1 MANEYTLHD
10 PFLMKGMDK
19 ALKRIVRAVN
29 KREKIVVYGCY
40 DLDGIAAVSVLFL
53 VLKYLNADVE
63 YFISDGKKD
72 NFEINSD
79 IVKNHVKFLGT
90 NLMITAGCGSNSY
103 DQVELCKRLGI
114 DVIITDY
121 HKCKCKVPN
130 SIIINP
136 NQDDCT
142 YPFKDL
148 TSSGVVYKLV
158 QAISCYYQMK
168 CVNKYLDLIMLGVL
182 STKPPYVGENKFIVE
197 QGLYHM
203 NFTNN
208 YGLKALVKVNKEKRI
223 TFKNINKILENLM
236 PSSNSSRMLANSRIT
251 VELFTTS
258 NIDRAEQIVKY
269 LKKEKKLVSNKQ
281 LIANSE

>member
-1 MANEYTLHD
+1 MINEYTLHD
-10 PFLMKGMDK
+10 PFLMKGMDEV
-19 ALKRIVRAVN
+19 LKRIIKAVN
-29 KREKIVVYGCY
+29 RREKIVVYGCY

-63 YFISDGKKD
+63 YFISDGGKD
-72 NFEINSD
+72 NFQIDSD

-103 DQVELCKRLGI
+103 DQVELCRNLGI

-121 HKCKCKVPN
+121 HKCVDKVPN
-130 SIIINP
+130 ALMINP
-136 NQDDCT
+136 NQNDCT
-142 YPFKDL
+142 YPFKEL
-148 TSSGVVYKLV
+148 TSSGIVYKLV

-182 STKPPYVGENKFIVE
+182 STEPPYLGENKFIVE

-208 YGLKALVKVNKEKRI
+208 YGLKALTKANNEKKV
-223 TFKNINKILENLM
+223 TLKNINKILENLM
-236 PSSNSSRMLANSRIT
+236 PSSNSTRVLDNSRIT

-269 LKKEKKLVSNKQ
+269 LKKEKKLIKLCVK
-281 LIANSE
+281 

>member
-1 MANEYTLHD
+1 
-10 PFLMKGMDK
+10 MKGMDE
-19 ALKRIVRAVN
+19 ALKRIIKAVN

-63 YFISDGKKD
+63 YFISDGCKD

-103 DQVELCKRLGI
+103 DQIELCKKLGI

-121 HKCKCKVPN
+121 HKCRDEVPN
-130 SIIINP
+130 TLMINP
-136 NQDDCT
+136 NQKDCT
-142 YPFKDL
+142 YPFKEL

-168 CVNKYLDLIMLGVL
+168 CVHKYLDLIMLGIS

-197 QGLYHM
+197 QGLYHI

-208 YGLKALVKVNKEKRI
+208 YGLKALAKVNKEKKI
-223 TFKNINKILENLM
+223 TFKNINMILEDLM
-236 PSSNSSRMLANSRIT
+236 PSSNSPRVLDNSRIT

-269 LKKEKKLVSNKQ
+269 LKKEKKLIK
-281 LIANSE
+281 LCIK